1 MRASN
6 YINYTLLKKQLFIS
20 ILILYPAMLWA
31 QKVGQ
36 ARIDSLLQEL
46 PKAKGDTDKV
56 KLLGRLS
63 FTYYTIN
70 PDEGLKYANKQLELA
85 KQLGWDQGIIRAYS
99 DMAIN
104 YMALS
109 NYPKSLEY
117 EFITLKKSRESHDK
131 DEEETALENIGITY
145 RLQRNNSKALEYQLK
160 SLKLCEEMGYKIKIA
175 NNLGNIGDVYWAL
188 GNQVKALEYC
198 GKALT
203 MSEELHDKKNIA
215 KNLGNIGNIY
225 DEKKQYNMALD
236 YDFRALKIYEE
247 IGDKYGTA
255 RNLGN
260 IGELYE
266 RMTVDTAHTTLPDSL
281 IPIGRSARLETAIA
295 YLKKG
300 IDASREINYRDATMA
315 FILTLSEA
323 YQAAG
328 DYKNALKSYRQYVDV
343 KDSVFSNEN
352 NQKIKELENKQV
364 LDIKEKDIQLA
375 QLVVAKKRNERGFY
389 LAGIVVLVLII
400 GIVLRSNRAQRKTNN
415 LLGKEKIK
423 SDGLMQNLEA
433 SLQQKE
439 ILMKEIHHRVKNNL
453 QVISNLL
460 ELQGHA
466 LDDKVAKAAIAVG
479 QGRVKSIGLIHQ
491 KLYQNEDIT
500 KIELHS
506 FLEDL
511 YSQVA
516 MVFTYPG
523 QDLDVQFDVPEL
535 ILDIDTA
542 IPLGL
547 IINELLTNAFKYA
560 FRQGERGTLR
570 IMLTRNES
578 YFLLQVRDN
587 GPGLPVH
594 QNLRS
599 FSSLGMKLISRL
611 SKQLGGYTEYRY
623 DNGSVFSIY
632 FKDVYERKKVL

>member
-1 MRASN
+1 M
-6 YINYTLLKKQLFIS
+6 KKLIFIS
-20 ILILYPAMLWA
+20 LLILGPALLWA

-46 PKAKGDTDKV
+46 PKAKVDTNKV
-56 KLLGRLS
+56 KLLARLS

-70 PDEGLKYANKQLELA
+70 PEEGLKYANKQLELA
-85 KQLGWDQGIIRAYS
+85 NQLGWEQGVERAYS
-99 DMAIN
+99 NMAIN
-104 YMALS
+104 YMAFS

-117 EFITLKKSRESHDK
+117 EFITLKKSRDIHNK
-131 DEEETALENIGITY
+131 DDEETALENIGITY
-145 RLQRNNSKALEYQLK
+145 RLQRNFNKALEYQLK

-188 GNQVKALEYC
+188 GNQGKALEYSS
-198 GKALT
+198 KALA
-203 MSEELHDKKNIA
+203 MSEALNDKKNIA

-225 DEKKQYNMALD
+225 DEKKQYSKALD

-260 IGELYE
+260 IGELYV
-266 RMTVDTAHTTLPDSL
+266 RIVTDTAHTTLPDSL
-281 IPIGRSARLETAIA
+281 IPVNRSARLEKGIA
-295 YLKKG
+295 YLNKG
-300 IDASREINYRDATMA
+300 INASREISYRDATMA
-315 FILTLSEA
+315 FMLSLSEA
-323 YQAAG
+323 YQADG
-328 DYKNALKSYRQYVDV
+328 NYKSALKSYRKYIDV

-375 QLVVAKKRNERGFY
+375 QLAVAKKRNERGFY
-389 LAGIVVLVLII
+389 LAGIVVLILII
-400 GIVLRSNRAQRKTNN
+400 GLVLKSNRAQRKINN

-439 ILMKEIHHRVKNNL
+439 VLMKEIHHRVKNNL

-523 QDLDVQFDVPEL
+523 QDLDVQFDVPEI

-560 FRQGERGTLR
+560 FRQGEKGILR
-570 IMLTRNES
+570 MMLSRDET

-594 QNLRS
+594 QNLKS

-611 SKQLGGYTEYRY
+611 SKQLGGYTEYKY
-623 DNGSVFSIY
+623 DNGSIFNIF